1 MTHPQLVTLGE
12 LLVDFIG
19 HPRAE
24 RLADVDSFSP
34 KPGGAPANVAVGAQR
49 LGLPSAFLGMVGRDA
64 FGAMLRETLIREGVE
79 TRGLRETSSQPT
91 TLAFVA
97 LSEQGVPSFSFVRH
111 PGADLSLR
119 PEDVDASLLR
129 AARVFHF
136 GSLSL
141 CASPAREATGHAL
154 EIAREAGCYVTYDP
168 NHRPALWSDDETAR
182 RQMLSVVAQVDLIK
196 VSQEELRLLSGEED
210 LQAGAQKLRGMG
222 PRVVVVTLGG
232 EGMAATEGSAWMEL
246 PAEPV
251 EVVDTTGCGDASMA
265 GLIVALLEAMPGLR
279 SGDAIPVDTLRAAL
293 AFANR
298 CGAMAATQPGAIPAL
313 PRRAEVS

>member
-1 MTHPQLVTLGE
+1 MTSPQLVTLGE

-19 HPRAE
+19 HPRAG
-24 RLADVDSFSP
+24 RLADVESFSP

-49 LGLPSAFLGMVGRDA
+49 LGVSSAFLGMVGRDA
-64 FGAMLRETLIREGVE
+64 FGDMLRETLIREGVE
-79 TRGLRETSSQPT
+79 TRGLRDTSSQPT

-97 LSEQGVPSFSFVRH
+97 LSEEGVPSFSFVRH

-141 CASPAREATGHAL
+141 CASPAREATWHAL
-154 EIAREAGCYVTYDP
+154 EVARAAGCYVTYDP

-196 VSQEELRLLSGEED
+196 VSRDELRLLSGEED
-210 LQAGAQKLRGMG
+210 LRAGARKLRAMG

-232 EGMAATEGSAWMEL
+232 EGIAATEGSAWVQL
-246 PAEPV
+246 PPQAV
-251 EVVDTTGCGDASMA
+251 AVVDTTGCGDAAMA
-265 GLIVALLEAMPGLR
+265 GLIAGLLEGMPNLGAGATIQPGL
-279 SGDAIPVDTLRAAL
+279 LRKAL
-293 AFANR
+293 DFANR
-298 CGAMAATQPGAIPAL
+298 CGAHAATQHGAIPSL
-313 PRRAEVS
+313 PRRTDLA